1 MTATEIVST
10 PVATTTVREV
20 FGKEIITHARAIA
33 DYAFGTSPR
42 TPETTNTANAERLV
56 AHEKYGADSRYF
68 VSFSGDQAQ
77 ATAILLNMTENV
89 RGKILPMAG
98 IGAVASMPAGRRQGH
113 VRQIFMGM
121 YEEMR
126 ASGQIVSTLYP
137 FRESFYERLGYV
149 TAPRT
154 RFVTFDP
161 ANLAPLVRMDLPGCV
176 EQVSMVDG
184 WETWRGFIEE
194 VQRTTHGFALRPRSA
209 DIRNRD
215 ENSRWIAFA
224 YDDEGVSTGAM
235 TFVITGYGKSLDVD
249 RFYATTTDAKYQL
262 LSWIG
267 RHVDQVKQAR
277 IGIAA
282 DEYADLWFRDLRSQT
297 STMLDEPWPGPTMRV
312 ISVDGLTGI
321 EAGAGEISI
330 RISDEYAPWNN
341 GVFTFAGR
349 DGALTVIP
357 GGEPALE
364 LTIQGLSAL
373 VFCGHDPADFRYRGW
388 GTPDAAAQATLR
400 TLFPKAFPILHE
412 GF

>member
-1 MTATEIVST
+1 MSETAIGTT
-10 PVATTTVREV
+10 PPVTVREV
-20 FGKEIITHARAIA
+20 VGDDIFTQSRPIAR
-33 DYAFGTSPR
+33 YAFAATPR
-42 TPETTNTANAERLV
+42 TPKAAAASITQQTAEL
-56 AHEKYGADSRYF
+56 EKYGADSRYF
-68 VSFSGDQAQ
+68 VSFSGEQAQ
-77 ATAILLNMTENV
+77 ATAVLLNMTANV
-89 RGKILPMAG
+89 RGKIVPMAG

-113 VRQIFMGM
+113 VRQIFVRM

-126 ASGQIVSTLYP
+126 EAGQIVSTLYP

-161 ANLAPLVRMDLPGCV
+161 ANLAPLVRMELPGRV
-176 EQVSMVDG
+176 EQVAMAEG
-184 WETWRGFIEE
+184 WETWRAFIEG
-194 VQRTTHGFALRPRSA
+194 VQQTTHGFALRQRSA

-215 ENSRWIAFA
+215 ENSRWLAFA
-224 YDDEGVSTGAM
+224 YDNEGALTGAM

-277 IGIAA
+277 IEIAA
-282 DEYADLWFRDLRSQT
+282 DEYADLWFRDLRPQT

-321 EAGAGEISI
+321 NTEPGGHEIAI

-341 GVFTFAGR
+341 GVFTFTSR
-349 DGALTVIP
+349 DGTLTVTP
-357 GGEPALE
+357 GGEPEVE

-373 VFCGHDPADFRYRGW
+373 VFCGHDPADFRYHGW
-388 GTPDAAAQATLR
+388 GTPDAAQATLR
-400 TLFPKAFPILHE
+400 SLFPKAFPVLHE